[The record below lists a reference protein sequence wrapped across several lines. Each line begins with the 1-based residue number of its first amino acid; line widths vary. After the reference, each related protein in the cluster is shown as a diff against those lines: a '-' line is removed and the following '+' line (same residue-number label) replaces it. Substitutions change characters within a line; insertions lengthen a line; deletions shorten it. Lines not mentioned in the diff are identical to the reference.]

1 MSSESRKSLRKAKL
15 LFAGVLVLCCS
26 IFELAARRWIFAGI
40 FCVIGV
46 VLLLFPSMLLEYRSD
61 DAVRKGGL
69 RLKQPILAIGLLCC
83 MIAILAIM
91 FWLGQNK

>member
-1 MSSESRKSLRKAKL
+1 
-15 LFAGVLVLCCS
+15 
-26 IFELAARRWIFAGI
+26 
-40 FCVIGV
+40 
-46 VLLLFPSMLLEYRSD
+46 MLLEYRSD